1 MGIKDWFGRFRKRK
15 AVPAEEIIEETTV
28 EETVAGSED
37 PATAFGASETDGSY
51 GEESFDAEPAETAEV
66 FEADEIIAA
75 EPLPRLTDVDFEGF
89 WHDTRES
96 ERRHVSAAP
105 DYRII
110 RDVEQELGYK
120 LPASYIEL
128 MKQHNGGLVNRGWFP
143 IRPDAHDFGDFI
155 QITDIL
161 GIGRETPYSLCGRFG
176 SRYLTEGWRHNADIG
191 VAICNTIKP
200 GRALV
205 FLDYRKCGVNGE
217 PEVLYSDVDTGEEKT
232 IARDFESFLRGLC
245 DGHFE

>member
-1 MGIKDWFGRFRKRK
+1 MGIKDWFGRHRKQK
-15 AVPAEEIIEETTV
+15 AAPVEEIRTEETAV
-28 EETVAGSED
+28 GNEA
-37 PATAFGASETDGSY
+37 PAAAFGVSETEAPISD
-51 GEESFDAEPAETAEV
+51 EAIETAEV

-75 EPLPRLTDVDFEGF
+75 DPLPRLTDVDFEDF

-128 MKQHNGGLVNRGWFP
+128 MKLHNGGLVNRGWFP
-143 IRPDAHDFGDFI
+143 LCPGAHDYDDFI

-191 VAICNTIKP
+191 IAICNTIKP

-217 PEVLYSDVDTGEEKT
+217 PEVLYSDAETGEEKT
-232 IARDFESFLRGLC
+232 IARNFEAFLRGLRS
-245 DGHFE
+245 GHFE